1 MGDGSSWKFDP
12 NGPILNPG
20 TTYHIVATYDGT
32 NARIYLNGALV
43 STSPNVTMAANNGAN
58 VMRFGAYSTGPG
70 QYWPGTLDE
79 ASFYSSVLS
88 ASQVQAH
95 YNASSSGS
103 QATSA
108 QTATVT
114 ATAPVN
120 TAPPT
125 VSGLAQ

>member
-1 MGDGSSWKFDP
+1 
-12 NGPILNPG
+12 
-20 TTYHIVATYDGT
+20 
-32 NARIYLNGALV
+32 
-43 STSPNVTMAANNGAN
+43 MAANNGAN

-79 ASFYSSVLS
+79 ASFYPSVLS

-114 ATAPVN
+114 ATARQHRPH
-120 TAPPT
+120 PP
-125 VSGLAQ
+125 SPASPSRDKP